1 MKYCPG
7 NIIDHELE
15 TIANNLQRINEE
27 VRSICDKAG
36 RNPSD
41 IKLIAV
47 SKTKPAILVKEAFDA
62 GHPDIGESYVQ
73 EFLEKQR
80 SDLLSGLPLC
90 WHFIGHLQT
99 NKVKDIVG
107 KTCLV
112 HSIDRVKTAEELSK
126 RASRQGV
133 TVDYLIEINT
143 SGETTKFGIS
153 PEELLSAAP
162 RFFNLPNI
170 RLRGLMTIASPDRNK
185 ARKEFRLLAKLLEK
199 LKNTSPDPALLT
211 ELSMG
216 MSQDF
221 DIAIEE
227 GATMIRI
234 GTAIFGSRQR

>member
-1 MKYCPG
+1 M
-7 NIIDHELE
+7 D
-15 TIANNLQRINEE
+15 TIANNLQRISEE
-27 VRSICDKAG
+27 IRSICNRTG
-36 RNPSD
+36 RNFSD

-47 SKTKPAILVKEAFDA
+47 SKTKPAILVKEACDA
-62 GHPDIGESYVQ
+62 GQLDIGESYVQ
-73 EFLEKQR
+73 EFLEKQS

-107 KTCLV
+107 KTCLI
-112 HSIDRVKTAEELSK
+112 HSIDRLKTAEELSK
-126 RASRQGV
+126 RASRQNA

-143 SGETTKFGIS
+143 SGETTKFGLS
-153 PEELLSAAP
+153 PKELLSVAP
-162 RFFNLPNI
+162 RFFDLPGI

-185 ARKEFRLLAKLLEK
+185 AGKEFRLLAELLER
-199 LKNTSPDPALLT
+199 LKSKSPDPSLLT